1 MQKVYKNNSRKA
13 ISGRYKVN
21 KLLAHQKN
29 KQKKRLDMTLPCVFL
44 INKSDKISLS
54 DSVWLINFSSDM
66 YFQLYF
72 IENHKIAFQV
82 RKEFKTKQPEAPA

>member
-1 MQKVYKNNSRKA
+1 
-13 ISGRYKVN
+13 
-21 KLLAHQKN
+21 
-29 KQKKRLDMTLPCVFL
+29 MTLPCVFL

>member
-1 MQKVYKNNSRKA
+1 MQEVYKNNSRKA
-13 ISGRYKVN
+13 ISGRYKLN
-21 KLLAHQKN
+21 KLLARQE
-29 KQKKRLDMTLPCVFL
+29 KKKLDMTLPCVFL
-44 INKSDKISLS
+44 VNKSDKISLS

-72 IENHKIAFQV
+72 IENYKIAFQV